1 VVTDED
7 DDALYDAIG
16 LHVVPQLLYV
26 AAKLGLADHLH
37 AGPLDLASLVERTGA
52 HRDSL
57 ARVLRA
63 LISLGLLSRSR
74 AGAYRLERAGEPL
87 LREHPRTRRA
97 AILYAGELQQRAWTS
112 VMHAVQTGES
122 AFEHAF
128 GRSMAEHLAVDDE
141 AMTMIEVMRARRNA
155 ERNRALAEVLP
166 LARVQTLADVGG
178 GLGELLAELLGRHTR
193 LRGVLIELPS
203 VAARARTGLSER
215 GLADRV
221 QVVDADAQHDELP
234 DADASVLVEVV
245 HCMDDASAAELL
257 RRCPGQTVYV
267 AERVLPSD
275 GRASPGHLADLH
287 MLVMFGGRERTRR
300 EFGELFKS
308 AGLQLR
314 RVLQTNS
321 WVSVLVATRPKSW
334 MRMCLTAVD
343 DRTDDRD
350 MKKQAPKAPKAP
362 SNKDSLRKDVLRV
375 ITHIRAGG
383 DDGGDGGRDGDG

>member
-1 VVTDED
+1 MTDLD

-16 LHVVPQLLYV
+16 MHVVPQLLYV

-37 AGPLDLASLVERTGA
+37 AGPLALSSLVERTGA
-52 HRDSL
+52 HGDSL

-63 LISLGLLSRSR
+63 LASLGLLSRTR

-112 VMHAVQTGES
+112 VLHTVRTGES

-128 GRSMAEHLAVDDE
+128 GHSMAEHLAADDE
-141 AMTMIEVMRARRNA
+141 AMTMIEAVRARRNA

-178 GLGELLAELLGRHTR
+178 GLGELLAELLARHAR
-193 LRGVLIELPS
+193 LSGVLIELPA
-203 VAARARTGLSER
+203 VAARARARLSER

-221 QVVDADAQHDELP
+221 RVVAADAQREKLP

-245 HCMDDASAAELL
+245 HCMDDASAVALL

-267 AERVLPSD
+267 AERVLPSG

-287 MLVMFGGRERTRR
+287 MLVMFGGRERTRS
-300 EFGELFKS
+300 EFFELFKL

-314 RVLQTNS
+314 RVLQTES
-321 WVSVLVATRPKSW
+321 WVSVLIATRPK
-334 MRMCLTAVD
+334 
-343 DRTDDRD
+343 
-350 MKKQAPKAPKAP
+350 
-362 SNKDSLRKDVLRV
+362 
-375 ITHIRAGG
+375 
-383 DDGGDGGRDGDG
+383 